1 MADVEKVA
9 RAIPDEAVEAALV
22 AWYAEHGRLRI
33 EWPDGIPSPHR
44 ASRANGMRAAI
55 EAALSAMG
63 EREAKP
69 VAWRVHDWADGW
81 ILFNNEARAKHE
93 AENSTGVIQPLY
105 ASPRPEAVED
115 AVKAERERCARIAE
129 ADRRGELAKQC
140 GYEPAFHTVGKVI
153 AAAIRATE
161 EPPAP
166 TPLTPSI
173 PDQR

>member
-1 MADVEKVA
+1 MAEVTTDIITDIDALLSGDLSGPEQVRAVLREA
-9 RAIPDEAVEAALV
+9 RDAL
-22 AWYAEHGRLRI
+22 A
-33 EWPDGIPSPHR
+33 
-44 ASRANGMRAAI
+44 
-55 EAALSAMG
+55 AMG
-63 EREAKP
+63 EREAP
-69 VAWRVHDWADGW
+69 
-81 ILFNNEARAKHE
+81 
-93 AENSTGVIQPLY
+93 QPLALNDPEDDEAARWVMAKLHGIRRDSGTIEY
-105 ASPRPEAVED
+105 TLAAVIRAYQAGKASVASPRPEAVDE